1 METNIIVCR
10 VLGWLVWNRV
20 RRETIV
26 SRAGLVSTNQ
36 GEDGN

>member
-20 RRETIV
+20 QVRMETSV
-26 SRAGLVSTNQ
+26 SQNLNET
-36 GEDGN
+36 GEEGN